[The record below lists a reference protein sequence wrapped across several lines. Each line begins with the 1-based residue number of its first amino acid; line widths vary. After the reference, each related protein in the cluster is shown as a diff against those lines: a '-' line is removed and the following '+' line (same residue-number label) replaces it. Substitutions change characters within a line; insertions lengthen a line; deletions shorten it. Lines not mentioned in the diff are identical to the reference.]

1 MKNKYADI
9 RETFSTAAKYLFPL
23 RRVKQKDLANEM
35 GMSLSSLNDY
45 VNGRREGDESKRRQ
59 IASALGISYEDMLS
73 LGQWILDGNDPEE
86 FIPERGIVKP
96 FTDEQLFQTAERG
109 FEIEGGILTKV
120 PLISWV
126 RAGVWTGI
134 EDIFYPGEADEW
146 ITVVSPVGEN
156 SFALRVH
163 GDSMSPEFN
172 PGDIII
178 VDPDKQPENG
188 SYVVAKIETDSQNG
202 EATFKQFVR
211 DADRVYLKPL
221 NTQYPVM
228 DMTGVKFKIV
238 GKVVQK
244 IKVY

>member
-1 MKNKYADI
+1 MGTKINQQDEQFSAALRFIIASKRMTKAEMAKIAGKSI
-9 RETFSTAAKYLFPL
+9 RMIDYVLSNERGLGKAA
-23 RRVKQKDLANEM
+23 AI
-35 GMSLSSLNDY
+35 SLSERI
-45 VNGRREGDESKRRQ
+45 GF
-59 IASALGISYEDMLS
+59 SYPDMLS
-73 LGQWILDGNDPEE
+73 LGQWILDGKDPEE
-86 FIPERGIVKP
+86 FMPERGIVKP
-96 FTDEQLFQTAERG
+96 FTEEMLLQTAERG
-109 FEIEGGILTKV
+109 YEIERGIQSKV

-134 EDIFYPGEADEW
+134 SDIFYPGEADEW
-146 ITVVSPVGEN
+146 ITVVSPVGQD

-178 VDPDKQPENG
+178 VDPDKLPENS

-211 DADRVYLKPL
+211 DADKIYLKPL
-221 NTQYPVM
+221 NRQYPVM

-238 GKVVQK
+238 GRSC
-244 IKVY
+244 